1 MTSKHRHQAAP
12 QAGID
17 RRTAMTGLAA
27 MALGG
32 AGMPAMAQ
40 TVRGITPTSI
50 TLGAT
55 LALTGPAAVA
65 HDQIR
70 AGQHAYMSMINDRGG
85 INGRKINL
93 IFEDNEYQAQKGVTA
108 VRKLVMRDNIF
119 ALIGSNGTAQINP
132 VLPFLAEQKV
142 PVINSFTGSL
152 DWFEPVKT
160 GIYGVYTPLEYCM
173 QACGRWAAK
182 DGHKKIL
189 VPYFDA
195 AFVRAFTQ
203 YAIPGARSVNPDVE
217 VEFMPI
223 KLGTVDYVPHALEI
237 IRKKPD
243 AVIGMTILAEFVAMV
258 RELRAQGSNVPIY
271 TPPSNVFESL
281 ISMSPA
287 AMEGTKAFAFT
298 TSPLGDSPAVRE
310 YREAMAKYV
319 TPAQKPDFMSLFTFA
334 GSKVIVEALRRTKEP
349 LSLESFYEALH
360 SMRDYDTGL
369 LAPVSFT
376 AGNHQGT
383 NSLFK
388 VVAKGG
394 RWVPTGE
401 IVDAAKNN
409 W

>member
-1 MTSKHRHQAAP
+1 MTSRQRLGSAGT
-12 QAGID
+12 GID
-17 RRTAMTGLAA
+17 RRAAMTGMTM

-32 AGMPAMAQ
+32 AGLPALAQ
-40 TVRGITPTSI
+40 TVRGITPNSI

-65 HDQIR
+65 HEQIR
-70 AGQHAYMSMINDRGG
+70 AGQFAYMSMINDRGG

-108 VRKLVMRDNIF
+108 VRKLVQRDNIF

-132 VLPFLAEQKV
+132 VMPFLAEQKV
-142 PVINSFTGSL
+142 PLVNSFTGSL
-152 DWFEPVKT
+152 DWFDPIRPNVF
-160 GIYGVYTPLEYCM
+160 GIYTPLEYCM

-189 VPYFDA
+189 VPYFDV

-203 YAIPGARSVNPDVE
+203 YTTPGAKSVNPNVE

-237 IRKKPD
+237 IRRKPD
-243 AVIGMTILAEFVAMV
+243 AVVGMTILAEFVAMV
-258 RELRAQGSNVPIY
+258 RELRAQGSKVPIY

-281 ISMSPA
+281 ISMSPE

-298 TSPLGDSPAVRE
+298 TSPLGDSPAVKE
-310 YREAMAKYV
+310 YRDALAKYV
-319 TPAQKPDFMSLFTFA
+319 TPAQKPDFMSLFTFG
-334 GSKVIVEALRRTKEP
+334 GSKILVEALRRTKEP
-349 LSLESFYEALH
+349 MSVESFYDALH
-360 SMRDYDTGL
+360 SMKDYDSGL
-369 LAPVSFT
+369 FPPVSFSAT
-376 AGNHQGT
+376 NHQGT

-388 VVAKGG
+388 VTAKGG

-401 IVDAAKNN
+401 VVDAAKND

>member
-1 MTSKHRHQAAP
+1 MTTKPGFQSTPNQN
-12 QAGID
+12 IN
-17 RRTAMTGLAA
+17 RRTAIGGLAA

-32 AGMPAMAQ
+32 ASMPALAQ

-50 TLGAT
+50 TMGAT
-55 LALTGPAAVA
+55 LGLTGPAAVA
-65 HDQIR
+65 HEQIR
-70 AGQHAYMSMINDRGG
+70 AGQYAYMSMINERGG
-85 INGRKINL
+85 VNGRKINL

-119 ALIGSNGTAQINP
+119 ALIGSNGTAQLNP

-152 DWFEPVKT
+152 DWFNPVNPN
-160 GIYGVYTPLEYCM
+160 IFGVYTSLEYCM

-203 YAIPGARSVNPDVE
+203 YAIPGAKSVNPDVQ
-217 VEFMPI
+217 VDFYPI

-237 IRKKPD
+237 INRKPD

-298 TSPLGDSPAVRE
+298 TSPLADTPAVKE
-310 YREAMAKYV
+310 YRDAMAKYV

-349 LSLESFYEALH
+349 LSLETFTDSLQ
-360 SMRDYDTGL
+360 SMKDYDSGL
-369 LAPVSFT
+369 LPPITFSPT
-376 AGNHQGT
+376 DHQGT
-383 NSLFK
+383 NSLFQ
-388 VVAKGG
+388 VIAKNGT
-394 RWVPTGE
+394 WVPTGKV
-401 IVDAAKNN
+401 VDAAKNN